1 MKGTVATAYH
11 NILRLSK
18 YLDKSEADRYDIQQ
32 NEKGVEEEEYIITSA
47 RESCPGLPRLEGG
60 FGKGRRQSRISRVVC
75 VKRPQRYVR
84 ERMLYIMRT
93 YI

>member
-1 MKGTVATAYH
+1 MP

-18 YLDKSEADRYDIQQ
+18 HLDKSGPDRYDIQQ

-60 FGKGRRQSRISRVVC
+60 FGKG
-75 VKRPQRYVR
+75 
-84 ERMLYIMRT
+84 
-93 YI
+93 